1 MRRIVSLLPFL
12 ASLLV
17 FGTTHELIVKSFEK
31 ETIELALKPIYTP
44 VEQAK
49 AYLFTQ
55 TGHRIV
61 KQRGEDSFIFDV
73 SRTDWI
79 IVEAFGKNSAGY
91 PMRGSNPSF
100 VTLSVY
106 RQEPQIFLF
115 TDPEKYVLY
124 VGIKLPQSWQFI
136 DCEFQ
141 NLRFKRFTFNDIL
154 YLYTSEKPKDGIH
167 TLTLNFQLPYGLKKT
182 LKLDVFVFHG
192 LVNLL
197 RGSKA
202 PMKVEP
208 VPPYNHVVK
217 PGETLWSIANMYG
230 LRIADLELA
239 NGIEDGSFIVSGTV
253 LKLARVHFDASL
265 TSLVINIST
274 GRLALYYNGVLVK
287 VFPVAVGRSDTTP
300 PGTYWIMKKEID
312 PALYWF
318 GEYIPPRSPINGLGT
333 RFFQLSNPTYGI
345 HGTTKPWE
353 IGKRISHGCIRMF
366 NQDIETIDAFVDVG
380 TKVVVVRNTEEFP
393 TRWAF

>member
-1 MRRIVSLLPFL
+1 MLI
-12 ASLLV
+12 
-17 FGTTHELIVKSFEK
+17 FGAVHELFVKSFEK
-31 ETIELALKPIYTP
+31 DTIELVLRPVYTSA
-44 VEQAK
+44 EQSK
-49 AYLFTQ
+49 VYLFTQ
-55 TGHRIV
+55 TGHRV
-61 KQRGEDSFIFDV
+61 AKRSEENSFVFDV

-79 IVEAFGKNSAGY
+79 IVEAFGKSVAGY
-91 PMRGSNPSF
+91 AMRGCNPSF
-100 VTLSVY
+100 MTLSVY

-115 TDPEKYVLY
+115 TDPEKHVFY
-124 VGIKLPQSWQFI
+124 VGMKLPQSWEFVS
-136 DCEFQ
+136 CAFQ
-141 NLRFKRFTFNDIL
+141 NLNFKRFVFNEHL

-167 TLTLNFQLPYGLKKT
+167 TLTLTFQLPHGLRKNVKV
-182 LKLDVFVFHG
+182 DVFVYHG

-197 RGSKA
+197 RGSTA
-202 PMKVEP
+202 PMRVEP

-239 NGIEDGSFIVSGTV
+239 NGIEDGNRIVSGTV
-253 LKLARVHFDASL
+253 LKLARVYFDASL
-265 TSLVINIST
+265 TSLVINTST
-274 GRLALYYNGVLVK
+274 GRLALYYNGVLVR
-287 VFPVAVGRSDTTP
+287 VFPVAVGRSDMTP

-380 TKVVVVRNTEEFP
+380 TKVLVVRNTEEFP
-393 TRWAF
+393 TKWTF